1 MTKNFLYTVLLS
13 LVNLLFPLLSFPY
26 ASHILGPEGIGSVQ
40 MAVSLGQ
47 YFALFA
53 ALGIPIYGITEIA
66 RHRDDPEQLARSFS
80 ELSLIFLGASILLSI
95 VYLIVISTIPF
106 FEQHYRLF
114 LLAGTLVLLSF
125 SYTDW
130 FFSGLEAFKTITLR
144 SVIIKVVAL
153 LLLIILVKTKA
164 DRIEYLFVVIFSI
177 LGNQLLSLV
186 MCFRKTRFTLKG
198 IRLRRHFQPLFYLFS
213 TTLAASIY
221 TMLDTVLLGFL
232 SDDLSVGL
240 YAAAVKLVKLT
251 IPIVTAMGVIL
262 IPLITRHFHQNNQQ
276 ELRALLDQSF
286 RFLMFFSIPVCAGL
300 TLLAPECIFLF
311 SGHEF
316 AEAVPVMRIVAWL
329 PLLIGL
335 GHFYCFQILLPAG
348 KPRQIF
354 YAVLTGALTCLLLN
368 WLLVPTLKSVGAA
381 IANITTEAV
390 VTLLYIYYMRQFF
403 TAESPWK
410 YGLHALAG
418 SITFVPIILL
428 LRSWQLP
435 VPLLVTLATICC
447 ALSFFAVQWWVFK
460 NYFLLDFAQPLK
472 ERLLRKKNMLPDEY

>member
-13 LVNLLFPLLSFPY
+13 LVNLLFPVLSFPY
-26 ASHILGPEGIGSVQ
+26 ASHVLGPEGIGSVQ

-80 ELSLIFLGASILLSI
+80 ELSLIFFGASLLLTI
-95 VYLIVISTIPF
+95 VYLTIISTIPF
-106 FEQHYRLF
+106 FQDHFQLF
-114 LLAGTLVLLSF
+114 LLAGSLVLLSF

-130 FFSGLEAFKTITLR
+130 FFSGLEAFKSITLR

-153 LLLIILVKTKA
+153 LLLLVLVKTKA
-164 DRIEYLFVVIFSI
+164 DRIEYLFVIVFSI
-177 LGNQLLSLV
+177 LGNQLLSLA
-186 MCFRKTRFTLKG
+186 MCFRRTRFTLKG
-198 IRLRRHFQPLFYLFS
+198 IQLRRHFQPLFYLFS

-232 SDDLSVGL
+232 SDDQSVGL

-262 IPLITRHFHQNNQQ
+262 IPLITRHFHQNNQV
-276 ELRALLDQSF
+276 ELHGLLDQSF
-286 RFLMFFSIPVCAGL
+286 RFLLFFSIPVCTGL

-348 KPRQIF
+348 KTQKIF
-354 YAVLTGALTCLLLN
+354 YAVLAGAITCLLLN
-368 WLLVPTLKSVGAA
+368 WLLVPSFKSVGAA
-381 IANITTEAV
+381 IANIATEVV
-390 VTLLYIYYMRQFF
+390 VTLLYIYFMRQFF

-410 YGLHALAG
+410 YGLHALIG
-418 SITFVPIILL
+418 SFTFIPIILL

-435 VPLLVTLATICC
+435 VPVLVPLATICC
-447 ALSFFAVQWWVFK
+447 ALTFFAVQWWLFK
-460 NYFLLDFAQPLK
+460 NYFLLDFVQPLK
-472 ERLLRKKNMLPDEY
+472 DWLLRKKNMLPDEY

>member
-262 IPLITRHFHQNNQQ
+262 IPLITRHFHQNNQV
-276 ELRALLDQSF
+276 ELHGLLDQSF

-300 TLLAPECIFLF
+300 TLLAPECILLF
-311 SGHEF
+311 SGQQF
-316 AEAVPVMRIVAWL
+316 ADAVPVMRIVAWL

-354 YAVLTGALTCLLLN
+354 YAVLIGALTCLLLN

-381 IANITTEAV
+381 IANIATEAV
-390 VTLLYIYYMRQFF
+390 VTLLYIYFMRQFF
-403 TAESPWK
+403 TAGSPWK

-418 SITFVPIILL
+418 SITFIPILML
-428 LRSWQLP
+428 LRSWQLSAP
-435 VPLLVTLATICC
+435 VLVPLATICC

-460 NYFLLDFAQPLK
+460 NYFLLDFVQPLK
-472 ERLLRKKNMLPDEY
+472 EWLLRKKNMLPDEY